1 MKISIKKRKSR
12 TRKGCLI
19 ESRWESLI
27 LTATSRE
34 KMTLSCSKQPDSSRS
49 RISLSRCIIRLRQPI
64 LLNDQHIR
72 REQHIRISS
81 SRKMTSSTRYSSKE
95 SSRQIH
101 KRKAFKQQQASL
113 KCPFARRPR
122 VTSSSSSRKGAG
134 ICRNS
139 CWRSSNTP
147 SLWLAAR
154 FPGRWRKCSRCLR
167 RVD

>member
-1 MKISIKKRKSR
+1 MRKDYL
-12 TRKGCLI
+12 T
-19 ESRWESLI
+19 ESQWESLI

-49 RISLSRCIIRLRQPI
+49 RISHSRCIIRLRPLT
-64 LLNDQHIR
+64 LLKDQRIR

-81 SRKMTSSTRYSSKE
+81 SRKTTSSTHYSSKE

-122 VTSSSSSRKGAG
+122 VTTSSINKGAG

-147 SLWLAAR
+147 SLWLAAH
-154 FPGRWRKCSRCLR
+154 FQGRWRKCSRCPR